1 MTKTVTT
8 RIILFCISALLLTG
22 SLSFAEDIKSRM
34 KARKPAID
42 ALKAQGTIGENRQGY
57 LEYIASSSA
66 ESEVIAAENNDRKK
80 VYSAIARKEGVA
92 AAQVGNQRAMQIE
105 KRSKPGMWFKDQTGK
120 WYRK

>member
-57 LEYIASSSA
+57 LEYIASNSA
-66 ESEVIAAENNDRKK
+66 ESEMIAAENNDRKK
-80 VYSAIARKEGVA
+80 VYSAIARKQGVN

-105 KRSKPGMWFKDQTGK
+105 KMSKPGMWFKDQTGK

>member
-80 VYSAIARKEGVA
+80 VYSAIARKQGVN

-105 KRSKPGMWFKDQTGK
+105 KRSNPGMWFKDQTGK

>member
-57 LEYIASSSA
+57 LEYIVSSSA

-80 VYSAIARKEGVA
+80 VYSAIARKQGVN

-105 KRSKPGMWFKDQTGK
+105 KRSNPGMWFKDQTGK